1 MKHSHFIRALLL
13 LPLAFLLC
21 VQTSMAQQALPEPR
35 YVPPDL
41 LADGFEAHFQHMA
54 ILETDCRDNDDATQ
68 LVSEL
73 TRQGAVI
80 AIVSSPQRMLG
91 WVPPEA
97 QNAVRTMR
105 VHSPEGPVGVQAV
118 AYTAEELRLVAS
130 ERGFAKQ
137 QYNEADEAVARYLE
151 WIRLPMT
158 PERRLAME
166 EAELRIRVLREQLP
180 NDDPVE
186 IVSPIPDLKGGG
198 DQIMISSFAT
208 SAFGTVD
215 HTSFFLESQAGSGS
229 WNWSTTVYE
238 DYKTLYTNALVFW
251 AAEATRYGKT
261 MTTFWHLYG
270 RTSSACQLN
279 GEAVTIGEATFIPI
293 VIDRVTS
300 GSPEAIGGLD
310 LHHEWAIKYN
320 RDMRSSTGH
329 NQSIIGFIA
338 YKGTPDEGIW
348 PHASICNWNDGKH
361 EGMYFALDNQYWQ
374 AVPDPLADP
383 YRNVIAHEIGHLWG
397 APDEYFDTQASCD
410 WTYRGIANDNCQR
423 WQTVGT
429 YKMRGFDGIMDGNY
443 TGGTSRATPVHTGV
457 IAATSAV
464 PRRLFRTVPAG
475 HRLTLTN
482 CDGGDLALTQ
492 STYVPMS
499 HDYCFSLAAEPSHVS
514 GSTTWYFEKWEF
526 VFKNGTHNEYTWYGP
541 NLSGA
546 VLRGSFSNPI
556 TEIIAHYTNTPPD
569 FMTANATLEAWN
581 APNGHAVQP
590 TANIALRWINRY
602 DMNKVKTIIEYDR
615 SGTWVPLVT
624 DNIVLYHPNTVPV
637 GLWTGLRILS
647 VPLAGGT
654 NQTIQAN
661 REYRFR
667 IVGEFNTVRGNPSN
681 VATVRTRPATPAD
694 TVFCYDPNEPNA
706 ESSPKVLASMGPG
719 IDEYA
724 VRGAMTISGATG
736 EFSWFRPK
744 ADFYR
749 ITAIGLSSGIY
760 GTTLK
765 LRLKVRDGSDFL
777 PKFSAQ
783 RAGTTTW
790 TNATFHNLTDQYVLS
805 LANDGEYLIRVNA
818 DITDIGGMWDLAD
831 RYTGNFGF
839 GEYRFTVGLEQSNLM
854 VREICPACVRLLI
867 PRPYPGLIIMDP
879 PPPLELVLPTRG
891 GFDRSRGWSGLLHYI
906 APPGTAFEEFEG
918 TPFGG
923 RSNPLPLSIT
933 PNTPLGEHLLYPR
946 IRDIDPKLCE
956 LVIINPDGPG
966 GPIEK
971 RVSQAFG
978 TTYSAVATAPAGFEF
993 VGWGGDTS
1001 AVTNPLPV
1009 VMWKHKMIIARFRQK
1024 PCVPEKM
1031 PQWQHLLTVT
1041 HAKQGSA
1048 TLTYGM
1054 QGGAGDGLEP
1064 GQIDLPPIP
1073 PPGTFDVRWLNIP
1086 GSQGSVTDIRDIKP
1100 AHVYQGRVQIGTGMA
1115 PARIQWSPPVLG
1127 PNFIVSLKVGSAPEM
1142 NMHTSAQY
1150 IFSDEGV
1157 YSFTVTVKE
1166 PDCPPP
1172 TEQSDITVDI
1182 ERIDPKEFP
1191 CLDLELLL
1199 KNRRTGDAMPYAN
1212 PFALSIYEKLSTGE
1226 SRPVSLTHLSQL
1238 DSTLVLRL
1246 CADPGDQK
1254 PNREIQIIPDQE
1266 NPDKIKDTLRL
1277 QLPPFI
1283 PDITENMFRVIHNN
1297 SGDWEMVSVPVN
1309 MGDAFAAGLYPDAST
1324 QVFRFDIT
1332 TGHYTGVDF
1341 MKLGEGYWLKTPTRS
1356 TLFVGIEVTSLILQN
1371 LSGLGQPY
1379 GYGWNMIG
1387 SISHPVPVGS
1397 ITQTPAGCMK
1407 AIFGWNPASG
1417 YIIPIKIE
1425 PSYGYWVRLDP
1436 GAKLTMA
1443 GTSGSPPPAG
1453 TATLYERTA
1462 AELPSSGMLV
1472 VRTGDTGGQRL
1483 ALTTRPLT
1491 DEETDIL
1498 SVPQPPP
1505 EELFDVRAGNGTLFI
1520 APGDSELRL
1529 QHKGVVTLQLQPQ
1542 EGSIDQL
1549 RLIDENGVV
1558 IHEFRTDAPSQVTVP
1573 VNGMRV
1579 LRLSYATTSHPFRFA
1594 LEQSYPNPFHAGE
1607 AVVVHYSI
1615 EKDAPVRLEVYDLL
1629 GRRVSVITEGL
1640 RQAGEYSAT
1649 WSGFDNNGRALSPGI
1664 YTYRL
1669 EADGKVLTRRCS
1681 ILR

>member
-1 MKHSHFIRALLL
+1 MKHSHFIWTLLFV
-13 LPLAFLLC
+13 PLAFLLC
-21 VQTSMAQQALPEPR
+21 SQTVMGQQMLPEPR
-35 YVPPDL
+35 YVPPDIV
-41 LADGFEAHFQHMA
+41 ADGFEAHFQHMA

-80 AIVSSPQRMLG
+80 AVVSSPQRMLG

-97 QNAVRTMR
+97 QTAVRSAR
-105 VHSPEGPVGVQAV
+105 VQSPDGPVGVQAV
-118 AYTAEELRLVAS
+118 AYTAEALRLVAN

-137 QYNEADEAVARYLE
+137 EYNEADDALVAYLE

-158 PERRLAME
+158 PERQLARE
-166 EAELRIRVLREQLP
+166 QAELRVQILGEHYP
-180 NDDPVE
+180 NDGEFE
-186 IVSPIPDLKGGG
+186 IVSPVFGGKGEAE
-198 DQIMISSFAT
+198 IMVSSYA
-208 SAFGTVD
+208 SAAFGTVD
-215 HTSFFLESQAGSGS
+215 HTSFFLESQSGTGL
-229 WNWSTTVYE
+229 WDWPTAVYN
-238 DYKTLYTNALVFW
+238 DYKTLYTSALVYW
-251 AAEATRYGKT
+251 SAEATKYGKS

-270 RTSSACQLN
+270 RSHWACQLN
-279 GEAVTIGEATFIPI
+279 GEAVNIGEGTFVPL

-300 GSPEAIGGLD
+300 GSPESISGFEPR
-310 LHHEWAIKYN
+310 HVWALKYN
-320 RDMRSSTGH
+320 RDMRAATGH
-329 NQSIIGFIA
+329 SQSIIGFIA
-338 YKGTPDEGIW
+338 YKGTPNEGIW
-348 PHASICNWNDGKH
+348 PHASSARWSDGKI
-361 EGMYFALDNQYWQ
+361 EGFYFALDNRYWQ
-374 AVPDPLADP
+374 AVPDPLANP
-383 YRNVIAHEIGHLWG
+383 YRNVIAHEIGHLFG
-397 APDEYFDTQASCD
+397 APDEYYDTQQSCD
-410 WTYRGIANDNCQR
+410 YSYRGIANDNCQR
-423 WQTVGT
+423 TQSAPPYV
-429 YKMRGFDGIMDGNY
+429 MRGWDGMMKGNY

-457 IAATSAV
+457 LAATSAA
-464 PRRLFRTVPAG
+464 PRRLFRTLPAG

-482 CDGGDLALTQ
+482 CDGGDRVLTQ
-492 STYVPMS
+492 ATYIPMA
-499 HDYCFSLAAEPSHVS
+499 HDYCFTLAAEPTHVA

-526 VFKNGTHNEYTWYGP
+526 VFKNGTHNEYTMYGP
-541 NLSGA
+541 NLWASL
-546 VLRGSFSNPI
+546 LRSSLSNPI
-556 TEIIAHYTNTPPD
+556 KEIIAHYTSTPPD
-569 FMTANATLEAWN
+569 FMTANTTLEAWN
-581 APNGHAVQP
+581 SHFNHNVQP
-590 TANIALRWINRY
+590 VANIALRWVNRY

-615 SGTWVPLVT
+615 SGSWVPLTT
-624 DNIVLYHPNTVPV
+624 DNIVLYHPNPVPA
-637 GLWTGLRILS
+637 GYWTGLRVHS

-654 NQTIQAN
+654 SQTIQPN

-667 IVGEFNTVRGNPSN
+667 IVAEYNTVRGNASN

-694 TVFCYDPNEPNA
+694 TVFCYDANEPNGQTT
-706 ESSPKVLASMGPG
+706 PKVLASMGPG

-724 VRGAMTISGATG
+724 VRGALTIDGATG
-736 EFSWFRPK
+736 EFSWYRPK
-744 ADFYR
+744 IDHYR
-749 ITAIGLSSGIY
+749 ITAIGLSSGVY
-760 GTTLK
+760 GTRLK

-790 TNATFHNLTDQYVLS
+790 TNATFHNLTDEHVLS
-805 LANDGEYLIRVNA
+805 LSNDGEYLIRVNA

-839 GEYRFTVGLEQSNLM
+839 GEYRFTVGLEQQNPTISP
-854 VREICPACVRLLI
+854 ICATCVRLLI
-867 PRPYPGLIIMDP
+867 PRPYPGLIIMEP
-879 PPPLELVLPTRG
+879 PPPLELVLPTRP
-891 GFDRSRGWSGLLHYI
+891 GFDRAIGWSGLVHYI
-906 APPGTAFEEFEG
+906 APPGAAFEEFEG

-923 RSNPLPLSIT
+923 RSNPLPLAIT

-971 RVSQAFG
+971 RVSQAFA
-978 TTYSAVATAPAGFEF
+978 TTYNAAAAAPNGYEF

-1001 AVTNPLPV
+1001 AVTNPLTV

-1031 PQWQHLLTVT
+1031 TPWQHLLTVT
-1041 HAKQGSA
+1041 HAKQGTA

-1054 QGGAGDGLEP
+1054 QAGAGDGLEP

-1073 PPGTFDVRWLNIP
+1073 PPGAFDLRWLNIP

-1100 AHVYQGRVQIGTGMA
+1100 AHVYQGRVQIGSGMA

-1127 PNFIVSLKVGSAPEM
+1127 PNFIVRLKVGSAPEM

-1150 IFSDEGV
+1150 IFTDEGV
-1157 YSFTVTVKE
+1157 YTFTVTVKE

-1172 TEQSDITVDI
+1172 TEQSDIIVDI

-1199 KNRRTGDAMPYAN
+1199 KNRRTGESMPYAN
-1212 PFALSIYEKLSTGE
+1212 PFALSIYEKLSSGE
-1226 SRPVSLTHLSQL
+1226 SRPVSLTRFSQM

-1246 CADPGDQK
+1246 CADPADQK
-1254 PNREIQIIPDQE
+1254 PNREIQIITDQE
-1266 NPDKIKDTLRL
+1266 NPDKIKDTLRI

-1283 PDITENMFRVIHNN
+1283 PDITENMFKLIHNN
-1297 SGDWEMVSVPVN
+1297 SGDWEMVSVPVS
-1309 MGDAFAAGLYPDAST
+1309 MGDAFAAGLYPDAAT
-1324 QVFRFDIT
+1324 LVFRFDIT
-1332 TGHYTGVDF
+1332 SGLYTGVDF

-1356 TLFVGIEVTSLILQN
+1356 TLFVGNEVTSLTLQN

-1387 SISHPVPVGS
+1387 SISHPVSVAS

-1407 AIFGWNPASG
+1407 SIFGWIPGTG
-1417 YIIPIKIE
+1417 YSVPLKIE

-1443 GTSGSPPPAG
+1443 GTSGSPPPAAA
-1453 TATLYERTA
+1453 ATLYERTA
-1462 AELPSSGMLV
+1462 AELPSAGILLV
-1472 VRTGDTGGQRL
+1472 RAGATGGQRL
-1483 ALTTRPLT
+1483 ALATRALT
-1491 DEETDIL
+1491 DDETDIL
-1498 SVPQPPP
+1498 SMPQPPP
-1505 EELFDVRAGNGTLFI
+1505 ENLFDARAANGTLFVV
-1520 APGDSELRL
+1520 PGVSEIRL
-1529 QHKGVVTLQLQPQ
+1529 QNKGDITLQLQPQ

-1549 RLIDENGVV
+1549 RLIDENGAV
-1558 IHEFRTDAPSQVTVP
+1558 IHEFRTDVPNQVTVP
-1573 VNGMRV
+1573 VKGMRM
-1579 LRLSYATTSHPFRFA
+1579 LRLSYATATHPFIFA

-1607 AVVVHYSI
+1607 AVAVHYSI

-1629 GRRVSVITEGL
+1629 GRRVSVITEGP

-1649 WSGFDNNGRALSPGI
+1649 WSGYDDHGRALSPGI